1 MIRKVS
7 IKDAKYLR
15 DITAEELGYDVTLE
29 LMERQIKKLG
39 VDEEKHFII
48 VYEKEEIGI
57 PIGYVHAELYESIYS
72 EPMFNVLGLAVTK
85 HCQTSGVG
93 RALMEALEEEAKR
106 RNLVGIRLNSSEK
119 RMNAHQ
125 FYENIGYISDKKQKR
140 FLKVF

>member
-106 RNLVGIRLNSSEK
+106 RNLVGIRLNSS
-119 RMNAHQ
+119 RL
-125 FYENIGYISDKKQKR
+125 YIRQKTKKIFKS
-140 FLKVF
+140 FLK

>member
-93 RALMEALEEEAKR
+93 RSLD
-106 RNLVGIRLNSSEK
+106 G
-119 RMNAHQ
+119 
-125 FYENIGYISDKKQKR
+125 GT
-140 FLKVF
+140 

>member
-29 LMERQIKKLG
+29 LMERHIKKLG

-125 FYENIGYISDKKQKR
+125 FYEHIGYISDKKQKR

>member
-85 HCQTSGVG
+85 RCQTSGVG

-106 RNLVGIRLNSSEK
+106 RKLVGIRLNSSEK